1 MRMGMDLERVVGQE
15 EEEEEVAEA
24 FKVPPVLQTIDYH
37 GTAMIVD

>member
-1 MRMGMDLERVVGQE
+1 MRMGMDLERVVGQ